1 MCAVW
6 ESHVVP
12 APIPAT
18 AYLAAEEMAEHTA
31 ALQVPDND
39 EAPAVADEDLGG
51 VSGVLLQGLHHFKH
65 PPMAGLLRQPLQHGV
80 RADGLVL
87 QCVEG
92 WQLYHKHVAT
102 FRAQVK

>member
-65 PPMAGLLRQPLQHGV
+65 PPMAGLLRQPGQGECHEPTRLTTGGA
-80 RADGLVL
+80 RPS
-87 QCVEG
+87 
-92 WQLYHKHVAT
+92 T
-102 FRAQVK
+102 AQPHAAF